1 MYRIITALVF
11 ASLAALSSAQV
22 YKHVD
27 EEGNVTFTD
36 QPPPNAEPVE
46 IGPINTAQPPVIAYP
61 KKTPPAT
68 PQDSEG
74 ASYQLSITAPAHE
87 AIFHGGGSFT
97 VSASVSPALRGDHK
111 LQLLMSGT
119 PHEAAQKAS
128 SWSLTN
134 VFRGEHVLE
143 VAVVDGKGG
152 QVAKSEPITVFVFR
166 PSSNNRNRPPRPSP
180 AN

>member
-11 ASLAALSSAQV
+11 AMLAALSSAQV

-36 QPPPNAEPVE
+36 QPPPNATPVE

-61 KKTPPAT
+61 KKAPSE
-68 PQDSEG
+68 PQASEG
-74 ASYQLSITAPAHE
+74 ASYQVSITAPAHE

-97 VSASVSPALRGDHK
+97 VSASVSPALRGVHK

-128 SWSLTN
+128 SWGLTN

-166 PSSNNRNRPPRPSP
+166 PSANNRNRRPRPG
-180 AN
+180 N